1 LRLIRFVTDCLASSK
16 AGQFAV
22 PTFSPSLPSIST
34 YGRSDIMKIFVQT
47 KNESLVINDE
57 IVVTVLDVNDENV
70 ILAVDAPEWIAVC
83 EEETLERSESM
94 LVHPR

>member
-1 LRLIRFVTDCLASSK
+1 
-16 AGQFAV
+16 
-22 PTFSPSLPSIST
+22 
-34 YGRSDIMKIFVQT
+34 MKIFVQT

-94 LVHPR
+94 LVHPH